1 MSSRPVVLVTEHLS
15 DAPLQW
21 LAERADVV
29 QAPAG
34 SAEFARAAPD
44 AEGLLVRTYTRVDAA
59 LLARLPRVR
68 VVARAGVGLDNID
81 AEACAARGVTVVNTP
96 DANTQAVVEFVL
108 CLLCDALRPRMYLDA
123 AVDPARWN
131 DLRART
137 VAHRQ
142 MDELQLGI
150 LGMGRI
156 GRRVAQVAR
165 AIGMRVAYCDLL
177 EIEPAHRHG
186 AHPVDAAELFRASD
200 VVTIHIDGRPT
211 NRGVVGEALLAQL
224 RPDAVLLNTSRGM
237 VLDHEALA
245 RRLRECPG
253 MLALLDVHEP
263 EPIDASNPL
272 LSLTNARLSPHLASR
287 TDAAMEAM
295 SWVVRDLWNALQR
308 GT

>member
-1 MSSRPVVLVTEHLS
+1 VSSRPVVLVTEHLS

-34 SAEFARAAPD
+34 SAEFGRAAPD

-59 LLARLPRVR
+59 LLARLPRLR
-68 VVARAGVGLDNID
+68 VAARAGVGLDNID
-81 AEACAARGVTVVNTP
+81 AAACAARGVAVVNTP
-96 DANTQAVVEFVL
+96 DANTQAVVEYVL
-108 CLLCDALRPRMYLDA
+108 CLLCDALRPRVYLER

-131 DLRART
+131 DLRAQT
-137 VAHRQ
+137 VGHRQ
-142 MDELQLGI
+142 MDELQLGV

-177 EIEPAHRHG
+177 EIDPAHRHG

-200 VVTIHIDGRPT
+200 VVTVHVDGRAS
-211 NRGVVGEALLAQL
+211 NRGLVGEALLAAMK
-224 RPDAVLLNTSRGM
+224 PDAVLLNTSRGM
-237 VLDHEALA
+237 VVDHAALA
-245 RRLRECPG
+245 RRLREAPA
-253 MLALLDVHEP
+253 MLAVLDVHDP
-263 EPIDASNPL
+263 EPVAPDNPL
-272 LSLTNARLSPHLASR
+272 LGLPNARLAPHLASR

-308 GT
+308 GG